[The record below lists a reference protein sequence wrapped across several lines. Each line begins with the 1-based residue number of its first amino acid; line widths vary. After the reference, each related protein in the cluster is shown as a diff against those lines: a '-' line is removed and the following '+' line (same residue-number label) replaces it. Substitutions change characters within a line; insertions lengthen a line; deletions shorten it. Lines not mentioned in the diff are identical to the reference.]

1 MCLQPPGV
9 TGVTDPA
16 TTRRSLNEFH
26 FDWNIDVAF
35 IVRVSQKFADCVA
48 SSVTIIASKFIHVH
62 ANKFIGELTADV
74 ARVGKRMAHYLGSWP
89 KAVVV
94 ALANDFVWM

>member
-16 TTRRSLNEFH
+16 TTRTSPNEFH

-48 SSVTIIASKFIHVH
+48 STVTIIASKFIHVH
-62 ANKFIGELTADV
+62 ADASTCELCANF
-74 ARVGKRMAHYLGSWP
+74 ARVAKRMAHRIVSMP
-89 KAVVV
+89 QAVID
-94 ALANDFVWM
+94 AFANN